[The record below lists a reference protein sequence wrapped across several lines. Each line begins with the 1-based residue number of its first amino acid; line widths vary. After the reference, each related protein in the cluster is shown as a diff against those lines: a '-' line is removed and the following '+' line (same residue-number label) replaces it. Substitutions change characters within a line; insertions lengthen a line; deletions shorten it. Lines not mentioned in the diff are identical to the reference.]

1 MRDVRAT
8 LGRLEPM
15 IIRIDAAIPHLATKA
30 ELFGEISSVRGEI
43 SSVRGE
49 ISSVRG
55 EMSSFREEVGGEIS
69 SVRLEISSVREELAR
84 KPGVAGM
91 WAMGATLV
99 TLVVGAMA
107 AGAAYLPLMFRAL
120 HLPPP

>member
-1 MRDVRAT
+1 MDARVTRLEEDMRDVRST

-15 IIRIDAAIPHLATKA
+15 ITRIDAAIPHLATKA
-30 ELFGEISSVRGEI
+30 ELFGELSSVRGEL
-43 SSVRGE
+43 
-49 ISSVRG
+49 
-55 EMSSFREEVGGEIS
+55 SSFRED
-69 SVRLEISSVREELAR
+69 VRGEISSVREELAR

-107 AGAAYLPLMFRAL
+107 AGAAYLPLMFRAPR
-120 HLPPP
+120 LPAP